1 MLSSMPGIFSDYKS
15 SSDETL
21 ILFLFSNAAVTP
33 SPFMILPEKVPS
45 YICPHPQE
53 GLLCFR
59 IASLIPYSLARLK
72 TCFAPLSKFLV
83 TSFPVF
89 VRTLFLVC
97 SVGSLCV
104 GKPPNCS
111 GHTGIRTSFFANS
124 QTFLLGLLFPSY
136 LHFTPIR
143 QALQSFMKF
152 SELIGFI

>member
-53 GLLCFR
+53 GLLCFK
-59 IASLIPYSLARLK
+59 IASLIPSNIARSK
-72 TCFAPLSKFLV
+72 TCFAPRLKLSV
-83 TSFPVF
+83 TSFPFF
-89 VRTLFLVC
+89 VRILFPLC
-97 SVGSLCV
+97 SAGSLGV
-104 GKPPNCS
+104 DKPPICS
-111 GHTGIRTSFFANS
+111 GHIGIRTSFFANS